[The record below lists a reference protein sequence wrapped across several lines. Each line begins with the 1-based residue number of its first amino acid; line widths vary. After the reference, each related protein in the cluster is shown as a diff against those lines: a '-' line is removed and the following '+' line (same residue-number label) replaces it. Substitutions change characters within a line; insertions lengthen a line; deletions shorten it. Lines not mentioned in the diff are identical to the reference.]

1 MADMSK
7 LAARRKGFGEP
18 PSLDEASENLLAPEV
33 APAAPADQAPTP
45 IALVPPAREEDVAS
59 APTGQ
64 SAPSPVATAAEPK
77 AITTAQAPAAATRA
91 PGPPKPAAI
100 APAEPARAA
109 APRIDGRALR
119 RTGRTVA
126 LATRVSESFD
136 SRLRSIAQREGL
148 LLCEVL
154 EQALEAY
161 EQRQG

>member
-18 PSLDEASENLLAPEV
+18 PSLDEASDNLLAPEV
-33 APAAPADQAPTP
+33 APAAPVDQAPTP
-45 IALVPPAREEDVAS
+45 S
-59 APTGQ
+59 Q
-64 SAPSPVATAAEPK
+64 SAPNPVATVAEPK
-77 AITTAQAPAAATRA
+77 AVTTAQAPATATRA
-91 PGPPKPAAI
+91 PRPPKAAAV
-100 APAEPARAA
+100 APAEPARTAVA
-109 APRIDGRALR
+109 RIDGRALR

-136 SRLRSIAQREGL
+136 LRLRSIAQREGL

-161 EQRQG
+161 ERRQG